1 MKITLALI
9 DDRFIHG
16 QVTAGWCQILQPDHL
31 LLSNNEIAADPW
43 QCRVYS
49 SSVPPEI
56 RVSIQNTSETAVYL
70 HQPPATTTATEDV
83 ILITGNPQDMLF
95 LHRYGV
101 ALTEIN
107 VGGMHY
113 APGKL
118 EVLPFVYLDRQDIAS
133 MRSLL
138 AAGAKLSA
146 RQVPGAK
153 ETVIDPEMLVKL
165 EARL

>member
-1 MKITLALI
+1 MKITLARI

-31 LLSNNEIAADPW
+31 LLSNNEIAADSW

-56 RVSIQNTSETAVYL
+56 RVSIQNTSETAAYL
-70 HQPPATTTATEDV
+70 RQPPTSEEV
-83 ILITGNPQDMLF
+83 ILLTGNPQDMLF
-95 LHRYGV
+95 LHRHGV
-101 ALTEIN
+101 TLSTVN

-118 EVLPFVYLDRQDIAS
+118 EMLPFVYLDRQDIAS

-138 AAGAKLSA
+138 KSGVALSA
-146 RQVPGAK
+146 RQVPGAR
-153 ETVIDPEMLVKL
+153 ETVIDLGMLAKL
-165 EARL
+165 EGRL